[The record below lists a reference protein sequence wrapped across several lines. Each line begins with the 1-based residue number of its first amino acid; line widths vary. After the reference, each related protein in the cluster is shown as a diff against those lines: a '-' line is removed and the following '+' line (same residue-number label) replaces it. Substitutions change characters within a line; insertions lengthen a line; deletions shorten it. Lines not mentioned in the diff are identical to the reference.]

1 MFGKCQITKFG
12 FNVRIRLG
20 QESAKFPKWP
30 NGKDVKLCEPR
41 CLCGNNSTPPP
52 QCEEWPG

>member
-1 MFGKCQITKFG
+1 MFGKWQITKFG
-12 FNVRIRLG
+12 FNIRICLG

-30 NGKDVKLCEPR
+30 KGKDVKLCELR

-52 QCEEWPG
+52 QCEK